1 MMLKR
6 LILAPAL
13 AALMAVPAQAEK
25 LSLGAISNYINGLK
39 AAETDFRQ
47 INADGSTSTGRV
59 LIERP
64 GRMRFEYAPP
74 ERTLVLASA
83 GQVAIF
89 DGKSNTSAEQYPLS
103 KTPLNLIL
111 APKVDL
117 TKARMVVGHTEQ
129 NGLTLVT
136 AQDPQHPELGTIQ
149 MAFSAAPVTL
159 KQWTVTDESG
169 GQTTVVLGPLKTG
182 QSYPMETF
190 SINAQAEKNTK
201 RNK

>member
-1 MMLKR
+1 MLKR

-13 AALMAVPAQAEK
+13 AALMALPAQAEK
-25 LSLGAISNYINGLK
+25 LSLSAISTYINGLK
-39 AAETDFRQ
+39 TAEADFRQ

-59 LIERP
+59 MIERP

-83 GQVAIF
+83 GQMAIF

-117 TKARMVVGHTEQ
+117 TKAKMVVGHAEDG
-129 NGLTLVT
+129 GLTVVT
-136 AQDPQHPELGTIQ
+136 AQDPGHPELGTIR
-149 MAFSAAPVTL
+149 MAFSANPVTL
-159 KQWTVTDESG
+159 RQWTVTDEAG
-169 GQTTVVLGPLKTG
+169 GQTTVILGALKTG
-182 QSYPMETF
+182 QSYPMDTF

-201 RNK
+201 KNK

>member
-13 AALMAVPAQAEK
+13 AALMAFPAQAEK

-39 AAETDFRQ
+39 TAETDFRQ

-117 TKARMVVGHTEQ
+117 TKAKMVVGHTEQ

-149 MAFSAAPVTL
+149 LAFSAAPVTL